1 MKNIIV
7 KHKWFWAWQDEKEEL
22 WLTEMSNQGYHLIKP
37 GFFGRYE
44 FEQSD
49 PKNYVYR
56 LDFMASKTDQKDTYL
71 QFFTDAG
78 WEYVGEFGSWQY
90 FRILADGD
98 TEPEIYT
105 DVSSKIMKY
114 QRIVMIL
121 VIFMPT
127 YLVVLNVNNLL
138 DRDPTWLM
146 IGIFTLWLSIIFIFA
161 FSIIK
166 ILLRIQEL
174 KKTIKQ

>member
-1 MKNIIV
+1 MKKIIV
-7 KHKWFWAWQDEKEEL
+7 KHKWFWAWQDDKEEQ
-22 WLTEMSNQGYHLIKP
+22 WLTEMSNQGYHLLKP

-44 FEQSD
+44 FEQGD
-49 PKNYVYR
+49 PKNYVYQ
-56 LDFMASKTDQKDTYL
+56 LDFMTGKKDQLETYL

-90 FRILADGD
+90 FRILAEGD
-98 TEPEIYT
+98 TQPEIYT

-114 QRIVMIL
+114 QRIAGIL
-121 VIFMPT
+121 VIFMPI
-127 YLVVLNVNNLL
+127 YLVVLNVNNLV
-138 DRDPTWLM
+138 DHDPTWLM
-146 IGIFTLWLSIIFIFA
+146 VTILILWLSIICLFA

-166 ILLRIQEL
+166 LFLRIQAL